1 MKLAH
6 LGAIATATVIVI
18 GLVMVIAPAYTHTL
32 EHNRLPPVMLSFSVI
47 DAHNAPEW
55 CTDLSS
61 VLSKHDVKATVFVTG
76 SVADQHPECVSAF
89 SSTKIDIG
97 SQTYSFANITSLEY
111 TMALEEV
118 KKGKSAVDAA
128 GNLDSRLFKAPHGS
142 TDDNTYSLLS
152 RSGITADFSYPMQYN
167 KYENGQFVKYGLVE
181 YKEPAYSHESIRDL
195 LAAEKNPAIINFD
208 NSDSIDQIDSFISAL
223 ISDREIRLV
232 NASELTGLELT
243 AARGVPT

>member
-6 LGAIATATVIVI
+6 LGAIATSTIIVI

-32 EHNRLPPVMLSFSVI
+32 NHDRLPPVMLSFSIV

-55 CTDLSS
+55 CADLSS
-61 VLSKHDVKATVFVTG
+61 VLSKHDVKAMVFVTG
-76 SVADQHPECVSAF
+76 GVAEQHPECVSAF
-89 SSTKIDIG
+89 SSSKIDIG

-128 GNLDSRLFKAPHGS
+128 GNLDSRLFKAPYGS

-152 RSGITADFSYPMQYN
+152 RSGITADFSYELQYN
-167 KYENGQFVKYGLVE
+167 KYEDGQFVKYGLVE
-181 YKEPAYSHESIRDL
+181 YNESDYSPESIRGL
-195 LAAEKNPAIINFD
+195 LEGKNPAIINFD
-208 NSDSIDQIDSFISAL
+208 NSDSIEQIDSFISAL
-223 ISDREIRLV
+223 VSDKEIRLV
-232 NASELTGLELT
+232 NASELTGLEL
-243 AARGVPT
+243 AARGGQA